1 MRVGALGRLGV
12 ALYLVVHELLVKV
25 AKHLGAKEAHV
36 RATAG
41 GSDSSVV
48 VEGTGS
54 GFALSPA
61 SGLGLEN
68 TEEPLR
74 YLGVRMLVR
83 SERHRGM
90 RVELHAPL
98 LDHAP
103 AEVEAVR

>member
-1 MRVGALGRLGV
+1 MRVGALGRLG
-12 ALYLVVHELLVKV
+12 YLVVHELLVKV

-54 GFALSPA
+54 GFVLSPA

-98 LDHAP
+98 LDQAP